1 MFDDF
6 LEASQ
11 KLHKNKEP
19 FAIALVVRREI
30 PSSGKP
36 GDKAVIQKDGKLI
49 GWVGGGCTRGII
61 LKEAADALKDGNPRL
76 VRISPE
82 GETETKSG
90 VIDYRMTC
98 HSGGSVEVYIEPVLP
113 KPELIIMG
121 KSQVAMA
128 LSKLGKAMDYPVT
141 VFSKGAD
148 DLMFPNA
155 NAIFERALTEKDINP
170 YTCIIVCTQG
180 DNDED
185 ALEQAVKSGA
195 DYISFIASRKKGSA
209 IFHALRQRGIS
220 FDQLKNI
227 KTPAGIDI
235 NAKLPQEVAVSI
247 IAEIVTQIRSE
258 EVKQETKSE
267 TKTDENTDK
276 NSNIFINPVCNIPV
290 EKSTA
295 KHVIEYEGD
304 SYYFCCDGCKIS
316 FEKEPAKYAAMT
328 K

>member
-11 KLHKNKEP
+11 NLYKNKEP

-36 GDKAVIQKDGKLI
+36 GDKAVIQKDGKII
-49 GWVGGGCTRGII
+49 GWIGGGCTRGII

-76 VRISPE
+76 VRISSD
-82 GETETKSG
+82 GEVSTKPG
-90 VIDYRMTC
+90 VIDYKMTC
-98 HSGGSVEVYIEPVLP
+98 QSGGSVEVYIEPILP
-113 KPELIIMG
+113 KPQLLIMG

-128 LSKLGKAMDYPVT
+128 LCKLGKAMDYPVT
-141 VFSKGAD
+141 IFAKSAEQQAFPDAD
-148 DLMFPNA
+148 SIVKTELTDNQVHA
-155 NAIFERALTEKDINP
+155 NS
-170 YTCIIVCTQG
+170 CVIVCTQG
-180 DNDED
+180 ENDED
-185 ALEQAVKSGA
+185 ALQQAIQSSA
-195 DYISFIASRKKGSA
+195 SYISFVASRKKGSA
-209 IFHALRQRGIS
+209 VFHTLRQRGVN
-220 FDQLKNI
+220 FDQLKRI

-247 IAEIVTQIRSE
+247 LAEIVNYFRNEEELNTKESNEAIENSGSE
-258 EVKQETKSE
+258 SK
-267 TKTDENTDK
+267 
-276 NSNIFINPVCNIPV
+276 IFINPVCNIPV

-295 KHVIEYEGD
+295 KHIIEYEGE

-316 FEKEPAKYAAMT
+316 FEKEPAKYAASV

>member
-11 KLHKNKEP
+11 NLYQSKEP

-36 GDKAVIQKDGKLI
+36 GDKAVIQKDGKII
-49 GWVGGGCTRGII
+49 GWIGGGCTRGII

-76 VRISPE
+76 VRISPDGKVE
-82 GETETKSG
+82 PEPGI
-90 VIDYRMTC
+90 IDYKMTC

-128 LSKLGKAMDYPVT
+128 LCKLGKAMEYPVT
-141 VFSKGAD
+141 IFARNTESLLFPDAD
-148 DLMFPNA
+148 N
-155 NAIFERALTEKDINP
+155 IFETELSKSQIGRNS
-170 YTCIIVCTQG
+170 CIIVCTQG
-180 DNDED
+180 ENDEE

-195 DYISFIASRKKGSA
+195 TYISFVASRKKGSA
-209 IFHALRQRGIS
+209 VFHNLRQRGIN
-220 FDQLKNI
+220 FDQLKSI

-247 IAEIVTQIRSE
+247 LAEIVTFIRSE
-258 EVKQETKSE
+258 DVKDSTEINGNNNDS
-267 TKTDENTDK
+267 
-276 NSNIFINPVCNIPV
+276 SNVFINPVCNIPV

-295 KHVIEYEGD
+295 KHVIDYEGE

-316 FEKEPAKYAAMT
+316 FEKEPAKYAALV